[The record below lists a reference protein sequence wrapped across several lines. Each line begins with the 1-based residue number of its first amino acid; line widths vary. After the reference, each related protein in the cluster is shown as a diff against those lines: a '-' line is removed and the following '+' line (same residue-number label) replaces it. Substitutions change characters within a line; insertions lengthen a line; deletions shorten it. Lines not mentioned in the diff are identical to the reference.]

1 MCNYDWYYIGKLI
14 IQQLAW
20 VCFRIWLIMHVKYE
34 SLIGIR
40 IAKFQGG
47 GDTYSVGWKWGIYR
61 CLKIRKSENFFLYF
75 AFKIHVYNVNCKFLY
90 ETVSKSEVY

>member
-34 SLIGIR
+34 SLIGMIR
-40 IAKFQGG
+40 IAKFKGG
-47 GDTYSVGWKWGIYR
+47 GIHIQSVGNGASIGASDFSWK
-61 CLKIRKSENFFLYF
+61 
-75 AFKIHVYNVNCKFLY
+75 
-90 ETVSKSEVY
+90 